1 MAQRSPKLD
10 IGTIYDQKG
19 SHYLRV
25 LHYPNGGM
33 EGIIRL
39 RNTEGYGGG
48 KRLNA
53 VAATA
58 DADGD
63 VESSA
68 PRRARTC
75 IRRHIMG
82 SACDRM
88 LTLTYKENFTDRDA
102 ADRHVTALLRV
113 IKKWHKGIGY
123 LAVPE
128 YQKRG
133 AIHWHIALNIRVDA
147 TRTREAWSKILGTEG
162 LSGNINLQYFPSAA
176 KQAAYLAKYVS
187 KDMDDPQRGSRKRY
201 KRNRGLVIPQ
211 TVVLLHS
218 MEEGFAKFHEIA
230 GEKWYGDYLENH
242 GVYWLRAY

>member
-1 MAQRSPKLD
+1 MTTASPKLD

-25 LHYPNGGM
+25 LRYPNGGL
-33 EGIIRL
+33 EGIIRQ
-39 RNTEGYGGG
+39 RNIEGHGGS
-48 KRLNA
+48 KNRV
-53 VAATA
+53 VAAAEA
-58 DADGD
+58 DASGEAD
-63 VESSA
+63 SA

-88 LTLTYKENFTDRDA
+88 LTLTYRENFSDRDL
-102 ADRHVTALLRV
+102 ADQQVSALLRI
-113 IKKWHKGIGY
+113 IKRWHKGIGY

-133 AIHWHIALNIRVDA
+133 AIHWHIALNTRVEA
-147 TRTREAWSKILGTEG
+147 TRVRKAWNKILEKSG

-187 KDMDDPQRGSRKRY
+187 KDMDDPNRGTRKRY
-201 KRNRGLVIPQ
+201 KRNRGLVIPE
-211 TVVLLHS
+211 TVIRC
-218 MEEGFAKFHEIA
+218 EGINEGFAKFNEMA
-230 GEKWYGDYLENH
+230 GEKWHGDYLENH
-242 GVYWLRAY
+242 GVYWMRAY

>member
-1 MAQRSPKLD
+1 
-10 IGTIYDQKG
+10 
-19 SHYLRV
+19 
-25 LHYPNGGM
+25 M
-33 EGIIRL
+33 EGIIKQRFAGQSG
-39 RNTEGYGGG
+39 GYH
-48 KRLNA
+48 RQ
-53 VAATA
+53 AAGA
-58 DADGD
+58 DASGE
-63 VESSA
+63 VEDSA

-133 AIHWHIALNIRVDA
+133 AIHWHIALNMRVDA
-147 TRTREAWSKILGTEG
+147 TRTRAAWNKILGVEG
-162 LSGNINLQYFPSAA
+162 MTGNINLQYFPSAA

-187 KDMDDPQRGSRKRY
+187 KDMDDPNRGTRKRY
-201 KRNRGLVIPQ
+201 KRNRGLVIPE
-211 TVVLLHS
+211 THIELPDVNT
-218 MEEGFAKFHEIA
+218 GFDRFHEIA
-230 GEKWYGDYLENH
+230 GEQWHGDFHENY